1 MLFPIL
7 AILCGLIL
15 LIWSSDKFV
24 DGASELARFYGVSPL
39 IIGIT
44 IVGLGTSAPEMLI
57 SGFSSYEGNP
67 HLAIGNALG
76 SNIANIALI
85 LGATA
90 IIIPL
95 SIHSRILKLEL
106 PILLGATV
114 FALFLLLD
122 HRLAQLDGIL
132 LIATLLAIMT
142 WLVRDAISQRGNE
155 TTKDALE
162 SEMEQEMT
170 ADKPPIGKTLLILI
184 IGLIVLLIS
193 AKLLVWGA
201 VRVAIEL
208 GVSDLVIG
216 LTIVAIGTSLPELAA
231 SITSAK
237 RNEPDIAIGNVIG
250 SNLFNMLGVL
260 AIPAL
265 MAPSMIPEEVLSRD
279 YPVML
284 GLTIILFFLA
294 FGLGNKQPGIG
305 RISGA
310 LLLSGFIGYQII
322 LFISGSGATA

>member
-7 AILCGLIL
+7 AILCGFL
-15 LIWSSDKFV
+15 LLVWSSDKFV
-24 DGASELARFYGVSPL
+24 DGASELARFFGVPPL

-57 SGFSSYEGNP
+57 SGFAAFEGNP
-67 HLAIGNALG
+67 HLAIGNAIG

-85 LGATA
+85 LGVTA
-90 IIIPL
+90 MIIPL

-114 FALFLLLD
+114 FALFLLMD
-122 HRLAQLDGIL
+122 NRLGRLDGVL
-132 LIATLLAIMT
+132 LITTLLAIMT
-142 WLVRDAISQRGNE
+142 WLVRDAMVMRDKQK
-155 TTKDALE
+155 TKDALE
-162 SEMEQEMT
+162 SEMEQEMSKE
-170 ADKPPIGKTLLILI
+170 KPVLGKTLLILI
-184 IGLIVLLIS
+184 IGLIVLLAS

-201 VRVAIEL
+201 VRIATEL

-216 LTIVAIGTSLPELAA
+216 LTIIAIGTSLPELAA

-260 AIPAL
+260 SIPAL
-265 MAPSMIPEEVLSRD
+265 IAPSQIPTAILSRD

-294 FGLGNKQPGIG
+294 FGLRSRQPGIG
-305 RISGA
+305 RIAGA
-310 LLLSGFIGYQII
+310 LLLIGFISYQVI
-322 LFISGSGATA
+322 LFFSETGAT

>member
-7 AILCGLIL
+7 AILCGFLL

-24 DGASELARFYGVSPL
+24 DGASELARFFGVPPL

-57 SGFSSYEGNP
+57 SGFASVDGNP
-67 HLAIGNALG
+67 HLAIGNAIG

-85 LGATA
+85 LGVTA
-90 IIIPL
+90 MIIPL
-95 SIHSRILKLEL
+95 AIHSRLLKLEL

-122 HRLAQLDGIL
+122 NRLGRLDGVI
-132 LIATLLAIMT
+132 LIATLFAILT
-142 WLVRDAISQRGNE
+142 WLVRDALVMRDKQ
-155 TTKDALE
+155 TPKDALE
-162 SEMEQEMT
+162 IEMEQEMSKE
-170 ADKPPIGKTLLILI
+170 KPMLGKTILILM
-184 IGLIVLLIS
+184 IGLIVLLAS

-201 VRVAIEL
+201 VRIAIEL

-231 SITSAK
+231 SITSVK

-265 MAPSMIPEEVLSRD
+265 IAPSQIPAEILSRD

-294 FGLGNKQPGIG
+294 FGMRNKQPGIG
-305 RISGA
+305 RVAGILLFTGFVGYQVMLFFSESGA
-310 LLLSGFIGYQII
+310 SI
-322 LFISGSGATA
+322 